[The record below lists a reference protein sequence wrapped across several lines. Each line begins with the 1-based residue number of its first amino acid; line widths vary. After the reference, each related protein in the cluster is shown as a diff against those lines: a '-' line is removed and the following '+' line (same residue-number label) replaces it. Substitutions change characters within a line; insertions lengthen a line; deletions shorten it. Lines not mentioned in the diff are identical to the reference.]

1 MSNKPGLPE
10 SLFEQL
16 MRGVVIPA
24 QPLALDANRKFDERR
39 QKALTRYYC
48 DAGAGGLA
56 VGVHSTQFEI
66 REPEI
71 GLFEPVL
78 TLAAETLEACEAS
91 APGKPLIK
99 VAGAVGKTDQAVQE
113 AELARG
119 LGYHAVLVSLAA
131 FKGES
136 NEAMVQHLD
145 AVSDVLPVFGFYL
158 QPSVGGRILDY
169 DFWLKAM
176 SIPNL
181 LAIKT
186 APFNRYATLD
196 VARAIADGGRAH
208 DLALYTGNDDNIYG
222 DLLTT
227 YRFGEVDVPFRGG
240 LLGQWAVWTKN
251 AVEDMNLFREM
262 REQNKPVPRELLTRA
277 QQMTDANAVIF
288 DSANQFAGC
297 IPGIHE
303 VLRRQGLL
311 ENVLTLNPDEV
322 LSPGQQEAI
331 ERVYQMY
338 PDLNDDDYVK
348 ENLDRWLKD

>member
-1 MSNKPGLPE
+1 MSSKPGLPE
-10 SLFEQL
+10 SIFEQL

-24 QPLALDANRKFDERR
+24 QPLALDADRNFDERR
-39 QKALTRYYC
+39 QRALTRYYC
-48 DAGAGGLA
+48 TAGAGGLA

-66 REPEI
+66 REPDI

-78 TLAAETLEACEAS
+78 SMAAETLEACEES

-99 VAGAVGKTDQAVQE
+99 VAGAIGKTAQAVKE

-131 FKGES
+131 FKEES

-158 QPSVGGRILDY
+158 QPSVGGRTLDY

-181 LAIKT
+181 VAVKT
-186 APFNRYATLD
+186 APFNRYATLE
-196 VARAIADGGRAH
+196 VARAIADGGRAQ

-227 YRFGEVDVPFRGG
+227 YRFGEVEVPFRGG
-240 LLGQWAVWTKN
+240 LLGQWAVWTKK
-251 AVEDMNLFREM
+251 AVEDMKTFREM
-262 REQNKPVPRELLTRA
+262 REQNQPIPRELMTRA

-288 DSANQFAGC
+288 DSANKFAGC

-311 ENVLTLNPDEV
+311 EGTWTLNPEEV
-322 LSPGQQEAI
+322 LSPGQKEEI
-331 ERVYQMY
+331 DRVYELY
-338 PDLNDDDYVK
+338 PDLNDDDFVK
-348 ENLDRWLKD
+348 EHLEDWMEG